1 MIKKFKLSWVHTR
14 NSDFFFLEHL
24 THHYPHWNSCRAPPS
39 PQQKQQV
46 LGIFYSG
53 TWSNTQIGFNCC
65 CMCVYVSVAP
75 LLHIW
80 CSLIFFLFWL
90 DEFGKHCSNVWFSLF
105 LIFKILYYTFCI
117 QVLMIEKEDVYF
129 FVDVS
134 NMNMNT
140 VFCSLLFASSPWF
153 MILLMCRWSSL

>member
-1 MIKKFKLSWVHTR
+1 MKKIFKLSWVHTR
-14 NSDFFFLEHL
+14 NSDFFLEHL

-80 CSLIFFLFWL
+80 CSLIFLFWL
-90 DEFGKHCSNVWFSLF
+90 EEFGKHCSNACFSLF
-105 LIFKILYYTFCI
+105 LIYFQNSILYILYSSSYDWKRRCRYIFCGC
-117 QVLMIEKEDVYF
+117 VK
-129 FVDVS
+129 
-134 NMNMNT
+134 
-140 VFCSLLFASSPWF
+140 
-153 MILLMCRWSSL
+153 